1 MDVKALIGKRFQDAR
16 KEKGLTQDA
25 VSEKVGISPKYL
37 SSIERGQA
45 NPTLDLLLTL
55 SETLKTPIWDLF
67 DVAEE
72 LKGRAELRRLL
83 TSLLQKADESTLRAV
98 VKVLRLLPR

>member
-1 MDVKALIGKRFQDAR
+1 MNVKALIGKRFQDAR
-16 KEKGLTQDA
+16 KEKGLTQEA
-25 VSEKVGISPKYL
+25 VSEKIGISPKYL

-55 SETLKTPIWDLF
+55 SETLRAPIWDLF

-72 LKGRAELRRLL
+72 LKGRADLRKLL

-98 VKVLRLLPR
+98 VKILRLLPR

>member
-16 KEKGLTQDA
+16 KGKGLTQEA
-25 VSEKVGISPKYL
+25 VSEKIGISPKYL

-55 SETLKTPIWDLF
+55 AETLRTPIWDLF

-72 LKGRAELRRLL
+72 LKGRDDLRRLL
-83 TSLLQKADESTLRAV
+83 ASLLQKADETTLRAV
-98 VKVLRLLPR
+98 VKLLRLLPR